1 MACSGNTVH
10 RAKAVA
16 NGAVSFYINHY
27 VTARVAKV
35 SYGIGGSINY
45 VPGDR
50 EHARRSQNRWTRPSG
65 LEMISGAFVTVL
77 ERVR

>member
-1 MACSGNTVH
+1 MNCSENIVH

-16 NGAVSFYINHY
+16 NGAVSFYLDHY

-35 SYGIGGSINY
+35 SYGFQGSTSY
-45 VPGDR
+45 FPDDP
-50 EHARRSQNRWTRPSG
+50 EHARRSQNVWARPSG
-65 LEMISGAFVTVL
+65 REMISGGFITVL